1 VWVCRACGGPKA
13 SGLWRALAPRP
24 HTTLGSQ
31 AGCSRHACCNTAAAP
46 SCTVRCSVEDAT
58 PPPHARRL
66 TQTLLPCL
74 LPCAASVALWLR
86 CCGGPVV
93 PVTAMKTSELD
104 CCGQQLQDIARLT
117 YIGTQCLPGSSTW
130 PTVCW
135 DTVSVPCLSTPL
147 TTVPCPLA
155 GPQWPA
161 TSLDVSAVYVWL
173 SSPKEHW

>member
-1 VWVCRACGGPKA
+1 M
-13 SGLWRALAPRP
+13 
-24 HTTLGSQ
+24 
-31 AGCSRHACCNTAAAP
+31 
-46 SCTVRCSVEDAT
+46 
-58 PPPHARRL
+58 
-66 TQTLLPCL
+66 LPVL